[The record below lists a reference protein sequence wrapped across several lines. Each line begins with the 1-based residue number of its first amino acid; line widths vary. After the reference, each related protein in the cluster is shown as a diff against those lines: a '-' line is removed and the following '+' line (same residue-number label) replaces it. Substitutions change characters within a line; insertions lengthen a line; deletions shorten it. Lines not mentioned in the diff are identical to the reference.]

1 MVYTSPTPRPPQA
14 KPGAQESLLMSHIV
28 SIAYQPLG
36 RRYTNRLG
44 DYIRVPVESATLVAD
59 HGIDGDQKA
68 GHTKSRQVN
77 LLSAEWLAARAAE
90 GYRAEP
96 GQFGEQLI
104 IDGLAVETLPPGTM
118 LAVGPQAILSIT
130 KGRTGCD
137 RLEAAQGK
145 SIAAL
150 GAIGALVRVVVGGP
164 IRVGDA
170 VRVLEPAADTLAS

>member
-1 MVYTSPTPRPPQA
+1 
-14 KPGAQESLLMSHIV
+14 MSQII

-44 DYIRVPVESATLVAD
+44 DYIRVPVDAATLLAN

-68 GHTKSRQVN
+68 GHSKTRQVN

-96 GQFGEQLI
+96 GQFGEQII
-104 IDGLAVETLPPGTM
+104 IDGLAVETLSPGTL
-118 LAVGPQAILSIT
+118 LAVGPQAILGIT

-145 SIAAL
+145 SIAGL
-150 GAIGALVRVVVGGP
+150 GPIGALARVVMGGP
-164 IRVGDA
+164 IRVGDT
-170 VRVLEPAADTLAS
+170 VRVLEAAADKVVP

>member
-1 MVYTSPTPRPPQA
+1 
-14 KPGAQESLLMSHIV
+14 MSQII

-36 RRYTNRLG
+36 CRYTNRLG
-44 DYIRVPVESATLVAD
+44 DYIRVPVDAATLLAD

-68 GHTKSRQVN
+68 GHSKTRQVN

-96 GQFGEQLI
+96 GHFGEQLI
-104 IDGLAVETLPPGTM
+104 VDGLAVETLSPGTL

-145 SIAAL
+145 SIAGL
-150 GAIGALVRVVVGGP
+150 GPIGALARVVVGGP

-170 VRVLEPAADTLAS
+170 VRVLEAAADKVVP